1 MASEE
6 SWKDKYLR
14 ELDEAE
20 QREKQWLAERNVLER
35 MLVRTSLASEGQTPE
50 LDNLLN
56 RLRSDLRKQK
66 FDIDA
71 WKTLQDQ
78 IDKAITRLDEAEPK
92 GPKADTPAVAP
103 AEPRGS
109 EHDIAEEGH
118 RLRIAR
124 RVGQLLGLL
133 LNQVSLE
140 PEVESQARTLQQTL
154 LSSND
159 WEVFG
164 KA

>member
-1 MASEE
+1 MASQE

-14 ELDEAE
+14 
-20 QREKQWLAERNVLER
+20 
-35 MLVRTSLASEGQTPE
+35 E

-92 GPKADTPAVAP
+92 GPKADTQADRALYQ
-103 AEPRGS
+103 AKDAGR
-109 EHDIAEEGH
+109 
-118 RLRIAR
+118 
-124 RVGQLLGLL
+124 
-133 LNQVSLE
+133 NQVM
-140 PEVESQARTLQQTL
+140 V
-154 LSSND
+154 D
-159 WEVFG
+159 
-164 KA
+164 

>member
-14 ELDEAE
+14 ELDDAE

-92 GPKADTPAVAP
+92 NAAVPAEPAAP
-103 AEPRGS
+103 AERVGG
-109 EHDIAEEGH
+109 EHDIAEDGH

-124 RVGQLLGLL
+124 HVGQLLGQL
-133 LNQVSLE
+133 LNQVSL
-140 PEVESQARTLQQTL
+140 
-154 LSSND
+154 
-159 WEVFG
+159 
-164 KA
+164 